1 MTGAPADKG
10 RRRRIVLAVA
20 YAALVWA
27 ACSIPGDSLPMSILW
42 SWDKFWHLL
51 AFALLAV
58 LWGRAGYGIAAI
70 AIAGF
75 AYGGAI
81 EVWQQFAPIGRYF
94 DPLDLLANAA
104 GLTAGLVL
112 LAAAERWK

>member
-1 MTGAPADKG
+1 
-10 RRRRIVLAVA
+10 
-20 YAALVWA
+20 
-27 ACSIPGDSLPMSILW
+27 MSILW

-51 AFALLAV
+51 AFAVLAF
-58 LWGRAGYGIAAI
+58 LWGRAGYGLAAV

-81 EVWQQFAPIGRYF
+81 EVWQHFAPIGRYF

-104 GLTAGLVL
+104 GLTMGVAL
-112 LAAAERWK
+112 LAAMGRRR